1 MYVYILFVRE
11 GFSLVFPT
19 HSLWIYKE
27 ILVNWLLSSLKWD
40 RILHIQRIVF
50 ILLTSCYECGFVIRF
65 FLYLWEDLFPF
76 ARVKLFP
83 YPGNSLWH
91 LNKRNLRTI
100 GDERVRMDDSPG
112 HPTSINMP
120 LNERPDSTTKSL
132 LNHNNKKDEKY
143 FCQRKYLTFCH
154 SSLNDSIRNM
164 MNTQFKNTFRWKYSI
179 NCPFNILY

>member
-1 MYVYILFVRE
+1 MYGSAHNDGSLKVSLCMYILFVRE

-40 RILHIQRIVF
+40 RIWHIQRIVF

-65 FLYLWEDLFPF
+65 LLYLWEDLFPF

-100 GDERVRMDDSPG
+100 GDERVRITVCGCAGRFPW
-112 HPTSINMP
+112 TSYV
-120 LNERPDSTTKSL
+120 
-132 LNHNNKKDEKY
+132 HKY
-143 FCQRKYLTFCH
+143 ASQWKAW
-154 SSLNDSIRNM
+154 LNDEEPAQS
-164 MNTQFKNTFRWKYSI
+164 Q
-179 NCPFNILY
+179 